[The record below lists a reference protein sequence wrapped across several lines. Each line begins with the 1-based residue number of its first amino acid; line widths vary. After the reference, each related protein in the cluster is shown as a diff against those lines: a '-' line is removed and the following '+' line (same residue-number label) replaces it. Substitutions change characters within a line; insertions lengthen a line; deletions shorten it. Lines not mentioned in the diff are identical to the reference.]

1 MPVISAKLLDTM
13 GGDGFI
19 ASYARICTGGFDL
32 ATWDDPPNDPDRD
45 ARTLRRLIRDG
56 HASAFETATCTLFL
70 RCPRAIMDQVQRHR
84 TGAYLQKSQRHTKA
98 TDAPTITPE
107 EVRLRHPEFGVHD
120 ITMRR
125 NASRKFNAA
134 IRAATEAYKDLC
146 DMGMVIEQARFALP
160 LGIGTESSMTINLR
174 NLLHFLRLRQ
184 APDAQHEIRIL
195 ADQIAAAVALW
206 VPLTWAAWTAATDA
220 ERGRF

>member
-84 TGAYLQKSQRHTKA
+84 TGAYLQKSLRHTKA
-98 TDAPTITPE
+98 QDAPTIAADD
-107 EVRLRHPEFGVHD
+107 VRWRDKGD
-120 ITMRR
+120 ATSC
-125 NASRKFNAA
+125 ASREHLANRFNAA
-134 IRAATEAYKDLC
+134 CAAAVDAYNELY
-146 DMGMVIEQARFALP
+146 DMGMVAEQARFVLP
-160 LGIGTESSMTINLR
+160 LGIGTESSMTISLR
-174 NLLHFLRLRQ
+174 NLLHFLRLRR